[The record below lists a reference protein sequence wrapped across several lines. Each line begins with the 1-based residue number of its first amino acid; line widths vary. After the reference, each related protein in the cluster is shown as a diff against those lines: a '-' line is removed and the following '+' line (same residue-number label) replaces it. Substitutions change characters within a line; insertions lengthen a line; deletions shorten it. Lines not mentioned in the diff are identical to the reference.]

1 MILSILKLSVNS
13 MRLGARYQAIAI
25 YSKRFVNWFHTNAPY
40 LSGDGFSLLAD
51 YNYRAPKYWGL
62 VRRRKKIVM
71 ARTVFC
77 PSHYLE
83 DFLENHFSDIRC
95 ETLILGNSDRNFSDF
110 DYQLPTSVSKVFIQN
125 LNFTRDGLRLLPIGI
140 ENRRLGRNGFTRVYK
155 NTIPWDKKLNR
166 ILIGPFSNTHTERG
180 GFQEYELMEGPWD
193 VHQNFLS
200 FHEFS
205 EIASMHKFIACPQ
218 GNGLDTHR
226 FWESLYRGSIPFVL
240 KSSWSSKVKELGIP
254 LVELNSW
261 KAIEVEEA
269 IKNGLDLNFEPKKIK
284 ALWLDYWK
292 EEF

>member
-1 MILSILKLSVNS
+1 MNS
-13 MRLGARYQAIAI
+13 MRFSARYQAIAI
-25 YSKRFVNWFHTNAPY
+25 YSKRLVNWFRVNTPY
-40 LSGDGFSLLAD
+40 LSGDGFSLLAN
-51 YNYRAPKYWGL
+51 YNYRAPKYWDL
-62 VRRRKKIVM
+62 VRGRKNIVM

-83 DFLENHFSDIRC
+83 EFLANHFNEIKC
-95 ETLILGNSDRNFSDF
+95 ETLILGNSDRNFPDF
-110 DYQLPTSVSKVFIQN
+110 DFQLPASISKVFIQN
-125 LNFTRDGLRLLPIGI
+125 LSFTRDGLRLLPIGI

-155 NTIPWDKKLNR
+155 KTIPWDKKLNR
-166 ILIGPFSNTHTERG
+166 ILIGPFSNTHAERG
-180 GFQEYELMEGPWD
+180 GFQEYKLLEGPWD
-193 VHQNFLS
+193 VQQNFLS

-205 EIASMHKFIACPQ
+205 EMASVYKFIACPQ

-254 LVELNSW
+254 IVELNSW
-261 KAIEVEEA
+261 KPLEVEEA
-269 IKNGLDLNFEPKKIK
+269 IKISSELEFDPKKIK